1 MIFWVLL
8 KIISCKNVK
17 LLKAKS
23 SFIKCKVTIAVIFL
37 SMQLIVSMIMLL
49 IKQKRLTKKLNSYKR
64 ENWKRLF
71 RPRNPEAIYV
81 ADLKKELQRLQDK
94 KEKNNVSRRR

>member
-49 IKQKRLTKKLNSYKR
+49 IKQKRLTKKQQKLPKLIL
-64 ENWKRLF
+64 KLQ
-71 RPRNPEAIYV
+71 IQL
-81 ADLKKELQRLQDK
+81 DLD
-94 KEKNNVSRRR
+94 